1 MLKLS
6 TMLKLKKLRLLK
18 KKQSTKLKLR
28 RLIKKLNI
36 LK

>member
-1 MLKLS
+1 LLKLS